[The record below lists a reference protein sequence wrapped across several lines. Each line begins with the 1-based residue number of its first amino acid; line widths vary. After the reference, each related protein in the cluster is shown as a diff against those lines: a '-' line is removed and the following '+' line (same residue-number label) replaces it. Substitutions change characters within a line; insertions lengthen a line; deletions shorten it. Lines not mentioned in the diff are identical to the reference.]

1 MGLILDLILEPEPE
15 LGLKLELAAGFELD
29 HPEPGLI
36 SRTGTGT
43 WFKFFQKPNQNQT
56 LGFHFFVETEPELL

>member
-1 MGLILDLILEPEPE
+1 VGLILDLILEPEPE

-43 WFKFFQKPNQNQT
+43 
-56 LGFHFFVETEPELL
+56 